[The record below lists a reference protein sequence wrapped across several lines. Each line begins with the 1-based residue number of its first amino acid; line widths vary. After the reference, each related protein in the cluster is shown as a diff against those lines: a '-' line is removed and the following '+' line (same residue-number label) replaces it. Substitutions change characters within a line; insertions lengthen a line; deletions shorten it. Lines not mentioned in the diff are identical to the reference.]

1 MLRSCWPRYGGYQVF
16 TIVLGAVFVLLAPH
30 VAWYINFPL
39 LLIVIVCITADMGTK
54 KRYVRYLLFAYLLFF
69 DVVAAHETSLK
80 DGWNWVV
87 WVDLVLLVVGT
98 LVAVAAL
105 FVPIGPENAAST
117 RPASLPEISG
127 VRNRSA
133 AVPRRRPARVA
144 ALRRQAQRA
153 ASRRR

>member
-1 MLRSCWPRYGGYQVF
+1 MF
-16 TIVLGAVFVLLAPH
+16 TIVMGAVFVLLARH
-30 VAWYINFPL
+30 MAWYINFPL
-39 LLIVIVCITADMGTK
+39 LLIVIVCITADIGSK

-69 DVVAAHETSLK
+69 DVAAPQETSLK

-87 WVDLVLLVVGT
+87 WVDLALLLVGT

-105 FVPIGPENAAST
+105 FLLTGPENATST
-117 RPASLPEISG
+117 RPAPLPEISG
-127 VRNRSA
+127 VRNRTA
-133 AVPRRRPARVA
+133 AVPRRSPARVA

>member
-1 MLRSCWPRYGGYQVF
+1 M
-16 TIVLGAVFVLLAPH
+16 GAVFVLLAPH

-39 LLIVIVCITADMGTK
+39 LLIVIVCITADMGSK
-54 KRYVRYLLFAYLLFF
+54 KRYVRYLMFAYLLFF

-98 LVAVAAL
+98 LVAVAL
-105 FVPIGPENAAST
+105 FVRIDPENAAST